1 MRQGRRAALLR
12 KAIALIAL
20 LFAVFGISLASSESQ
35 TNESNVNN
43 LVNEPAETVGAGHQS
58 IQQHAAL
65 HIKVNGLGISE
76 DVALADEANPNFY
89 LSHDLEGNPSN
100 EGAAFLD
107 YRVTN
112 KSRQALIYGHNLTG
126 SSKMFSPLRTAWT
139 AQTFRQIQE
148 ATLINKSGKEIHLVP
163 LFARRV
169 DAANQQVQTFEFT
182 SDANFTEW
190 LDSLGAHG
198 EIKAAGYRKLLK
210 KARSCVSLI
219 TCASVRPHQ
228 GERTLVVFVPER
240 PCSRLL
246 AFM

>member
-1 MRQGRRAALLR
+1 MRQGRRAAQPR
-12 KAIALIAL
+12 KTIAFIAL
-20 LFAVFGISLASSESQ
+20 LFAVFGVSLALSESQ
-35 TNESNVNN
+35 TNESNVRN
-43 LVNEPAETVGAGHQS
+43 LTNGPAEIAGTSHQS
-58 IQQHAAL
+58 IQRHAAL

-76 DVALADEANPNFY
+76 DVALADKANPNFY

-139 AQTFRQIQE
+139 AQTFRQIQG

-169 DAANQQVQTFEFT
+169 DSANQQVQKFEFT
-182 SDANFTEW
+182 SDADFTDW
-190 LDSLGAHG
+190 LGSLGAHS
-198 EIKAAGYRKLLK
+198 EIKAMEYRKLLK
-210 KARSCVSLI
+210 KARSCVCLI

-228 GERTLVVFVPER
+228 GERTLVIFVPER